1 MISFSILFVLIGII
15 VTAFILL
22 DIVVKGRRHSMRIM
36 DVVWP
41 LSGLWGGL
49 PALWFYIKH
58 GRAPRRV
65 PKMQMMNM
73 DMKPGKPSWQ
83 QIAISTLHC
92 GAGCTLA
99 DITGE
104 WFTYFIPISV
114 GGSLIAGQWI
124 FDYVLA
130 LLFGIG
136 FQYAAIRPMEKLP
149 VGKTIAKA
157 FKIDFWSLT
166 SWQVGMYGWMAIVFF
181 VFNLALPK
189 TDWEFWF
196 MMRIAM
202 FCGFITAFPMNWLL
216 IKTGVKHTM

>member
-1 MISFSILFVLIGII
+1 
-15 VTAFILL
+15 
-22 DIVVKGRRHSMRIM
+22 MRIM

-41 LSGLWGGL
+41 LTGLWGGL

-58 GRAPRRV
+58 GRAPRHSH
-65 PKMQMMNM
+65 KMQKMQSMGSMSSM
-73 DMKPGKPSWQ
+73 DMKPVKPTWQ
-83 QIAISTLHC
+83 QIAVSTLHC
-92 GAGCTLA
+92 GAGCALA

-104 WFTYFIPISV
+104 WFTYLIPVSI
-114 GGSLIAGQWI
+114 GGNLIAGQWVL
-124 FDYVLA
+124 DYVLA

-136 FQYAAIRPMEKLP
+136 FQYAAIRPMEMLP
-149 VGKTIAKA
+149 VGQTIVKA

-181 VFNLALPK
+181 VFDMALPK

-202 FCGFITAFPMNWLL
+202 FGGFITAFPMNWLL
-216 IKTGVKHTM
+216 IKTGVKHAM